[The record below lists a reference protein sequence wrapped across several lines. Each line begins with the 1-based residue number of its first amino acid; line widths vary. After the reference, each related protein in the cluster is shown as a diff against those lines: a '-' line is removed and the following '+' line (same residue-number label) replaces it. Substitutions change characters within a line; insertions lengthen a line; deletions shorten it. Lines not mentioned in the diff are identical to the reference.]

1 MKKLAIIHT
10 TTVTVEPLKALAK
23 ELLPQTTV
31 INFVDD
37 SILPQLR
44 KNGSDIHAI
53 APRWIAYAHFAEEA
67 GADIILNACSS
78 VGELCTLAQ
87 PHIAVPIVRIDAPMA
102 ELAVCR
108 SDTIGVVATVPMTL
122 GPTVRLLQ
130 EKAIAAGRQVTLS
143 PLLIAEAFERL
154 SAGDSAGHDTLL
166 VEALTQLL
174 EEVEVIV
181 LAQASMARI
190 TATFPVTQR
199 ERFLSSPRLGME
211 AVRTLLEQRMPQQGS

>member
-10 TTVTVEPLKALAK
+10 TIITVEPLRALAK
-23 ELLPQTTV
+23 DLLPQTTV

-44 KNGSDIHAI
+44 KNGSDIYAI
-53 APRWIAYAHFAEEA
+53 APRWITYARFAEEA

-78 VGELCTLAQ
+78 VGEICMLAQ

-102 ELAVCR
+102 EFAVSR
-108 SDTIGVVATVPMTL
+108 SSNIGVAATVPMTL

-130 EKAIAAGRQVTLS
+130 EKAAAVGRQVVLS
-143 PLLIAEAFERL
+143 PLLIAEAFEHL
-154 SAGDSAGHDTLL
+154 SAGDSAGHDSLL
-166 VEALTQLL
+166 TEALMQLL
-174 EEVEVIV
+174 EEVEIIV

-190 TATFPVTQR
+190 TATFPANQR
-199 ERFLSSPRLGME
+199 ERFLSSPRLGIE
-211 AVRTLLEQRMPQQGS
+211 AVRDLLEQRLPQQSS